1 MSTGTNEY
9 QRPQHFG
16 AAGDTI
22 PFLLN
27 DEYHLFHLGSPPN
40 TQYHPPRVRCSW
52 TRLKSTDLMN
62 WKRDAEAALVPSN
75 SEDAYDHSGCW
86 TGSVV
91 TGPDGNMHI
100 FYTGYNLPSGGI
112 QVILHAKS
120 SDPQGTRFEKP
131 EGPISVTGSKPL
143 LQYESTDFRDPY
155 VFFNEG
161 EGLYWMLVA
170 TRHTEGPFW
179 TRGCIALLT
188 SNDLETWTAE
198 DKPLYSPN
206 DIFCP
211 ECPEL
216 FTLPN
221 GKWYLCYSRFSA
233 PDAGT
238 LYRISDNPRG
248 PYRIPR
254 DGSGGRFDG
263 RRWYAAKSCPKA
275 ADPSK
280 RIFFGWVHDYVR
292 EDSKWLWGGH
302 LAHPREVSA
311 RSDGTLRMDMAGGV
325 LEMSN
330 AGARGKSLAEIPKSM
345 VVNSLAAMTV
355 KDLQLSRA
363 VASQEYCLSFKVDYA
378 DAAAFGLLLKYDD
391 NMRGHKI
398 RFEPVLGDLFSVVL
412 YTDVAPLDDFWAD
425 LTGQHIPKL
434 VDGPEL
440 QKHGQIRL
448 DDAVSLVV
456 ADDIIELYAGG
467 KVITYRLVRQDA
479 HTTDA
484 GGTSGSHEGEGLVN
498 GDQSKNP
505 STNGIQEGDG
515 GLHHLGFFVED
526 GKVSFRD
533 ISIGCRE

>member
-1 MSTGTNEY
+1 M
-9 QRPQHFG
+9 
-16 AAGDTI
+16 AAGGM
-22 PFLLN
+22 LQN
-27 DEYHLFHLGSPPN
+27 H
-40 TQYHPPRVRCSW
+40 
-52 TRLKSTDLMN
+52 
-62 WKRDAEAALVPSN
+62 ALRQPIRQRESFSVG
-75 SEDAYDHSGCW
+75 YTTTSG
-86 TGSVV
+86 
-91 TGPDGNMHI
+91 
-100 FYTGYNLPSGGI
+100 
-112 QVILHAKS
+112 K
-120 SDPQGTRFEKP
+120 
-131 EGPISVTGSKPL
+131 
-143 LQYESTDFRDPY
+143 
-155 VFFNEG
+155 
-161 EGLYWMLVA
+161 
-170 TRHTEGPFW
+170 
-179 TRGCIALLT
+179 
-188 SNDLETWTAE
+188 TA
-198 DKPLYSPN
+198 
-206 DIFCP
+206 
-211 ECPEL
+211 
-216 FTLPN
+216 N
-221 GKWYLCYSRFSA
+221 G
-233 PDAGT
+233 
-238 LYRISDNPRG
+238 
-248 PYRIPR
+248 
-254 DGSGGRFDG
+254 
-263 RRWYAAKSCPKA
+263 
-275 ADPSK
+275 
-280 RIFFGWVHDYVR
+280 FG
-292 EDSKWLWGGH
+292 EDSKWLWGRH

-330 AGARGKSLAEIPKSM
+330 AGARGKSLAEIPRSM

-425 LTGQHIPKL
+425 LTGHHIPKL

-484 GGTSGSHEGEGLVN
+484 GGISGSHEGEGLVN

-505 STNGIQEGDG
+505 STNGIQKGDG
-515 GLHHLGFFVED
+515 ELHHLGFFVED